1 MGGNVLYCSGREV
14 KGMHRVLLDKIL
26 YVYRFGVQARSWER
40 SMEGATHFLAYGL
53 HGTTIHEYDGR
64 QLSFGKD
71 MMMVANS
78 EDHYRVLYHEMEKEG
93 PRGGCLAV
101 HFTTVEPF
109 DLHLAVYDCA
119 GQPQIRSDFFRLLD
133 TWNQYRAGGRP
144 ADEYAC
150 VSCFYSLL
158 SRLFLLADHAPQSGD
173 RLAEAKEYLA
183 RNYADST
190 LCIADAAE
198 RAGLG
203 QRRFGELFAARY
215 RQTPGKYLT
224 QCRMAAAVRLLKQEE
239 MNMSAIASLTG
250 YASAS
255 YFIRVFRQE
264 MGVSPSVYRRQER
277 ND

>member
-1 MGGNVLYCSGREV
+1 MPRVVLDE
-14 KGMHRVLLDKIL
+14 IL
-26 YVYRFGVQARSWER
+26 QVYRFGIQARSWER

-53 HGTTIHEYDGR
+53 HGTSIHEHDGR
-64 QLSFGKD
+64 LLTFGKD
-71 MMMVANS
+71 MIMVANS

-93 PRGGCLAV
+93 PRGGCVAV

-119 GQPQIRSDFFRLLD
+119 GKPQIRRDFFRLLD
-133 TWNQYRAGGRP
+133 MWNQYRAGGHP
-144 ADEYAC
+144 AEGYGC
-150 VSCFYSLL
+150 VACFYSIL
-158 SRLFLLADHAPQSGD
+158 SGLYQLADGVQGAAD
-173 RLAEAKEYLA
+173 KLAEARDYLA

-190 LCIADAAE
+190 LSIADAAE

-215 RQTPGKYLT
+215 HQTPGKFLT
-224 QCRMAAAVRLLKQEE
+224 QCRMTAAVRLLRQEE
-239 MNMSAIASLTG
+239 LNMAAIASLTG

-264 MGVSPSVYRRQER
+264 MGASPSAYRKRER
-277 ND
+277 DE